1 MADKKIS
8 QLTAAAA
15 LTGSE
20 PIPTVQGGVTV
31 QTTAQD
37 IADLAAGGSS
47 FLPNG
52 IEFVSESRDFQASD
66 AGKRLFISG
75 ENTVISM
82 PEVNPFAVGDYVGII
97 KEGTADVSFNT
108 EYEGEYIFP
117 LNTGDGSFSEC
128 VVLMNTELED
138 SSWLFPISTSF
149 IYDNTDSKN
158 KTALRY
164 LMDNVGET
172 GTATLVAGTVT
183 VADERVRTGAKIFV
197 SVDTPGGTQGF
208 MSAPVASIIDA
219 TSFVINSSSATET
232 STVNYWFVNP

>member
-31 QTTAQD
+31 QTTAQA

-47 FLPNG
+47 LLPNG
-52 IEFVSESRDFQASD
+52 IKIITESRELQADD
-66 AGKRLFISG
+66 AGWILLLQTEDI
-75 ENTVISM
+75 NIPTVLNIPYPS
-82 PEVNPFAVGDYVGII
+82 PLEVNKCFALVVNNSNYLTCGYASTPDGLTLVSPMLNENVLFTTTETDGGNYTFPVS
-97 KEGTADVSFNT
+97 TAAID
-108 EYEGEYIFP
+108 
-117 LNTGDGSFSEC
+117 D
-128 VVLMNTELED
+128 
-138 SSWLFPISTSF
+138 
-149 IYDNTDSKN
+149 

-164 LMDNVGET
+164 LMDNVGES

-183 VADERVRTGAKIFV
+183 VADDRVRTGAKIIV

-208 MSAPVASIIDA
+208 LSAPVASIVDE
-219 TSFVINSSSATET
+219 TSFVINSSSATDT
-232 STVNYWFVNP
+232 STVNYWFINP

>member
-47 FLPNG
+47 FIPNG
-52 IEFVSESRDFQASD
+52 IKVITESRELESDD
-66 AGKRLFISG
+66 AGYFLFLNNSNPAVPVVITIPEESPVQVG
-75 ENTVISM
+75 KSFVLLNGNTTYDKDNGFFIDGLTVKM
-82 PEVNPFAVGDYVGII
+82 NNGD
-97 KEGTADVSFNT
+97 
-108 EYEGEYIFP
+108 
-117 LNTGDGSFSEC
+117 
-128 VVLMNTELED
+128 VVLFTTTFVDDKNV
-138 SSWLFPISTSF
+138 STPLSPRVIKGSQAYTQFRYF
-149 IYDNTDSKN
+149 IDNIEFK
-158 KTALRY
+158 
-164 LMDNVGET
+164 
-172 GTATLVAGTVT
+172 GTATLSAGTVT
-183 VADERVRTGAKIFV
+183 VADARVKTGAKIFV

-208 MSAPVASIIDA
+208 LSAPVASIVDE

-232 STVNYWFVNP
+232 STVNYLFVNP